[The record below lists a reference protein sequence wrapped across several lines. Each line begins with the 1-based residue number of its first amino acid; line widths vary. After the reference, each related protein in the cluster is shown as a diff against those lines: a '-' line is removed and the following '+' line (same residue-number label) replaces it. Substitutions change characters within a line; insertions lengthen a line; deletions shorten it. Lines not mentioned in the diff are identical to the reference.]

1 MSDTG
6 GPPDF
11 ESYVASRRAHLRRTA
26 YLLCGDWDRAE
37 DIVQEAVTRLYVH
50 WRRASRADSVDAY
63 VRRSL
68 VNAHLSEGRR
78 PWRRERPTELLPETA
93 YADPTGTSDDRAD
106 LRRALASL
114 GASQRAI
121 VVLRYWDDLS
131 VEQTADA
138 LGCSTGNVKS
148 QAARGLARL
157 REVLGVS
164 DVHDSEVA
172 R

>member
-1 MSDTG
+1 MSGTG

-37 DIVQEAVTRLYVH
+37 DIVQDALTRLYVH

-68 VNAHLSEGRR
+68 VNAYLSEGRR
-78 PWRRERPTELLPETA
+78 PWRRERPTELLPESS
-93 YADPTGTSDDRAD
+93 YADPSSASDDRDD

-114 GASQRAI
+114 GASQRAV

-131 VEQTADA
+131 IEQTADA

-148 QAARGLARL
+148 QAARGLAHL
-157 REVLGVS
+157 REVLGAAEA
-164 DVHDSEVA
+164 HDPEVA

>member
-1 MSDTG
+1 MSG
-6 GPPDF
+6 ASVPPDF
-11 ESYVASRRAHLRRTA
+11 ESYVAARRRHLRRTA

-37 DIVQEAVTRLYVH
+37 DVVQDALTRLYVH
-50 WRRASRADSVDAY
+50 WHRASRTDDLDAY

-68 VNAHLSEGRR
+68 VNAFLAEGRR
-78 PWRRERPTELLPETA
+78 PWRRERSTETLPVTA
-93 YADPTGTSDDRAD
+93 YADPSGAADDRD
-106 LRRALASL
+106 QLRRALGGL
-114 GASQRAI
+114 GASQRAV

-157 REVLGVS
+157 REVLT
-164 DVHDSEVA
+164 DPEVA